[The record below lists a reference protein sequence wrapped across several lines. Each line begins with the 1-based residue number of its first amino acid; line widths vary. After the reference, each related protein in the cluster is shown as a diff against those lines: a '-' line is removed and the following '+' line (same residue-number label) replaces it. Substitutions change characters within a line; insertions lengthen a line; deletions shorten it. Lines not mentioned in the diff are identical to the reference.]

1 MSMITHVKTLINR
14 HKMLDAEIQNAY
26 TKRLPA
32 TEITRLKKLKL
43 RLKDNINSLLASS
56 NDFKTVA

>member
-1 MSMITHVKTLINR
+1 
-14 HKMLDAEIQNAY
+14 MLDEELQNAY
-26 TKRLPA
+26 TNRLPA

-56 NDFKTVA
+56 NDFKNAA

>member
-14 HKMLDAEIQNAY
+14 HKMLDEELQNAY
-26 TKRLPA
+26 TNRLPA

-56 NDFKTVA
+56 NDFKNAA